1 MIPQPLENLT
11 REAHAR
17 GLDFLLIGGHAV
29 NAHGYVRTTFD
40 VDLLI
45 ADKQRSAWKTLL
57 TQLGYTVRHEV
68 DAFTQFNAPSQ
79 EDFDLDLM
87 VVDENTYAKLSGN
100 SVRKPLGST
109 ELSVPLPLHLVA
121 LKLHALRAEHRVRR
135 GKDYQDVLEIIRR
148 TGINVQGQEFQQVLH
163 RYATETIRN
172 QLLQDLQDDRK

>member
-1 MIPQPLENLT
+1 MISQPIERLN
-11 REAHAR
+11 REARSR
-17 GLDFLLIGGHAV
+17 GLNFLLIGGHAV

-45 ADKQRSAWKTLL
+45 ADSQRSAWKILL

-68 DAFTQFNAPSQ
+68 DAFVQFNAPSQ

-87 VVDENTYAKLSGN
+87 VVDEKTYAKLSGN
-100 SVRKPLGST
+100 SVRKTLGTT
-109 ELSVPLPLHLVA
+109 ELSVPEPLHLVA

-148 TGINVQGQEFQQVLH
+148 TGINAQGQEFQQILN
-163 RYATETIRN
+163 RYATETIRD
-172 QLLQDLQDDRK
+172 QLLRDLQDDRN